1 MPRNWISHWRPYITS
16 FNSKILE
23 KINGFFDPFP
33 NPTYNESNSDRKG
46 RYRLLKTIRIGSG
59 AGYSGDR
66 IEPAIELMEQGN
78 LDYIIFECLA
88 ERTIA
93 LGQREKRKDSSKG
106 YNSLLEFRM
115 NRILP
120 LVKEK
125 KVKVITNMGAANVK
139 AAALKTMEIALRLGI
154 NKLKIAYVT
163 GDDILGG
170 ISNYADYEILES
182 GEKLRELEKYI
193 ISANAYMGAEGI
205 VEALCNGADIVIT
218 GRVSDPALVIGPL
231 IYEFGWSDADRDKMG
246 QAVLAGH
253 LLECAGQVTGG
264 YYADPGYKEVPDLER
279 LGYPLIEIDEEG
291 AFIITKVEGSGG
303 MVSPDTCKEQLLYEI
318 HNPKAY
324 YTPDAV
330 ADFSQVT
337 LTQVGKDRVKV
348 ENAKSYGRPETLKVN
363 IGYEDC
369 YIGEGE
375 ISYGGS
381 NCMARAKLAEDIV
394 RKRLDLIGAK
404 IVEYRSD
411 FIGYNSLYKDKIT
424 QNLYNGSPSEIRLR
438 ISGRT
443 KDEWNAVLIA
453 NEVEALYT
461 NGPAGGGG
469 AVKRVEQIVSVCS
482 IFVPRQ
488 EVKVKVRYLLV

>member
-1 MPRNWISHWRPYITS
+1 M
-16 FNSKILE
+16 
-23 KINGFFDPFP
+23 
-33 NPTYNESNSDRKG
+33 
-46 RYRLLKTIRIGSG
+46 KTIRIGSG

-66 IEPAIELMEQGN
+66 IEPAVELMEKGN

-93 LGQREKRKDSSKG
+93 LGQKEKQKDSTKG
-106 YNSLLEFRM
+106 YNYLLEYRM
-115 NRILP
+115 KQILP

-125 KVKVITNMGAANVK
+125 KIKVITNMGAANVK
-139 AAALKTMEIALRLGI
+139 AAADKTMEIAKNLGLEGI
-154 NKLKIAYVT
+154 RIAYVT
-163 GDDILGG
+163 GDDLGG
-170 ISNYADYEILES
+170 DLDAFSDYDVLET
-182 GEKLRELEKYI
+182 GCKLKEMDVTM

-205 VEALCNGADIVIT
+205 IEALRNHADVVIT
-218 GRVSDPALVIGPL
+218 GRVSDPALVVGPL
-231 IYEFGWSDADRDKMG
+231 VYEFNWDMEADLDQMG

-264 YYADPGYKEVPDLER
+264 YYADPGYKEVPELEK
-279 LGYPLIEIDEEG
+279 LGYPLIEINESG

-303 MVSPDTCKEQLLYEI
+303 LVTTDTCKEQMIYEI

-324 YTPDAV
+324 YTPDAI
-330 ADFSQVT
+330 ADFSKVT
-337 LTQVGKDRVKV
+337 FTQIGKDRVKAEHARSGGKP
-348 ENAKSYGRPETLKVN
+348 ENLKVS

-381 NCMARAKLAEDIV
+381 NCLNRARLAEEVV
-394 RKRLDLIGAK
+394 RKRLDIIGAELE
-404 IVEYRSD
+404 EYHCD
-411 FIGYNSLYKDKIT
+411 YIGYNSLYRDRISDR
-424 QNLYNGSPSEIRLR
+424 LCNGNRSEIRLR

-443 KDEWNAVLIA
+443 KDEWNATMIA

-469 AVKRVEQIVSVCS
+469 VVKRVEQVVSICS
-482 IFVPRQ
+482 IFIPRQ
-488 EVKVKVRYLLV
+488 GVTASVQYLEVI